1 MPHLLAKLK
10 NVPFEIIKGV
20 LEKDKAFHAS
30 QGMYLEQLWQNAD
43 DENEVQFLFKIDSIN
58 ETKKLIDRLHSDT
71 LKQDPNANLPEM
83 TYLKHWV

>member
-10 NVPFEIIKGV
+10 NVPLEIIKDV

-43 DENEVQFLFKIDSIN
+43 DENEVQFLFRIDNIDQ
-58 ETKKLIDRLHSDT
+58 TKALIHKLHSDA
-71 LKQDPNANLPEM
+71 LAQDPKANLPEM
-83 TYLKHWV
+83 TYLK

>member
-10 NVPFEIIKGV
+10 NFPLETIKAI

-43 DENEVQFLFKIDSIN
+43 DENEVQFLFRIDDV
-58 ETKKLIDRLHSDT
+58 EKTKMVIHKLHSET
-71 LKQDPNANLPEM
+71 LAQDPKANLPEM
-83 TYLKHWV
+83 TYLK

>member
-10 NVPFEIIKGV
+10 NVPLEIIKDV

-43 DENEVQFLFKIDSIN
+43 DENEVQFLFRIDDIN
-58 ETKKLIDRLHSDT
+58 QTKALIHKLHSDA
-71 LKQDPNANLPEM
+71 LVQDPKANLPEM
-83 TYLKHWV
+83 TYLK